1 MNDNIDEK
9 RDSIIKRL
17 NRIEGQIKGI
27 KKMINNNICCN
38 DVLIQISAAKAAMSK
53 VGIKLLEIYSEN
65 CIDEMQD
72 DNNRERVLKELFGAL
87 ESYMKFG
94 R

>member
-1 MNDNIDEK
+1 MNDNIEEK